1 MKRKIIQ
8 FLIIFAGICLIAY
21 PWISNYV
28 YEHAAQSTVST
39 YDEQVKE
46 TDKNQLKEMLKKARE
61 YNQKLLK
68 ANVVLTDPF
77 SGDVTGGLSEKEYY
91 EMLAL
96 DNTGVMC
103 TLEVPAIGIDLPVYH
118 GTSDEV
124 LEKGIGHLEGT
135 SLPVGGKS
143 SHAVLT
149 GHTGINKAKM
159 FTDLT
164 ELKKGDQFYIHVLG
178 KILAYEVDEINVVL
192 PEDTKKLS
200 IVEGKD
206 YVTLVTCTPY
216 GENTHRLLV
225 RGKRTKYIPKN
236 REQEKKKKKIGNSQ
250 WMRNYR
256 KGIIIGLI
264 VSGIVLLLIRVIQ
277 KLKKKKGK

>member
-1 MKRKIIQ
+1 MRRKIIQ
-8 FLIIFAGICLIAY
+8 FIIIFVGICLIAY

-28 YEHAAQSTVST
+28 YEHAAQSTVNT
-39 YDEQVKE
+39 YSEKVKE
-46 TDKNQLKEMLKKARE
+46 VNKDDLKKMLEEAKA
-61 YNQKLLK
+61 YNEKLLK

-77 SGDVTGGLSEKEYY
+77 SGDTTGGISEEEYY
-91 EMLAL
+91 NALAL

-118 GTSDEV
+118 GTAEEV
-124 LEKGIGHLEGT
+124 LQKGIGHLEGT

-143 SHAVLT
+143 THAVFT

-192 PEDTKKLS
+192 PEDTRKLS
-200 IVEGKD
+200 IVD
-206 YVTLVTCTPY
+206 V
-216 GENTHRLLV
+216 
-225 RGKRTKYIPKN
+225 PKE
-236 REQEKKKKKIGNSQ
+236 REKEKKKKKIGNSQ

-256 KGIIIGLI
+256 KGIIIGLL
-264 VSGIVLLLIRVIQ
+264 VSSLFLLLFKIFQ
-277 KLKKKKGK
+277 KLKSKKQNRG

>member
-1 MKRKIIQ
+1 MRRKIIQ
-8 FLIIFAGICLIAY
+8 FIIIFVGICLIAY

-28 YEHAAQSTVST
+28 YEHAAQSTVNT
-39 YDEQVKE
+39 YSEKVKE
-46 TDKNQLKEMLKKARE
+46 VNKDDLKKMLEEAKA
-61 YNQKLLK
+61 YNEKLLK

-77 SGDVTGGLSEKEYY
+77 SGDTTGGISEEEYY
-91 EMLAL
+91 NALAL

-103 TLEVPAIGIDLPVYH
+103 TLEVPAIGF
-118 GTSDEV
+118 
-124 LEKGIGHLEGT
+124 
-135 SLPVGGKS
+135 
-143 SHAVLT
+143 T

-192 PEDTKKLS
+192 PEDTRKLS

-206 YVTLVTCTPY
+206 YVTLLTCTPY

-225 RGKRTKYIPKN
+225 RGKRTKYVPKE
-236 REQEKKKKKIGNSQ
+236 REKEKKKKKIGNSQ

-256 KGIIIGLI
+256 KGIIIGLLI
-264 VSGIVLLLIRVIQ
+264 SSLFLLLFKIFQ
-277 KLKKKKGK
+277 KLKSKKQNRG

>member
-1 MKRKIIQ
+1 
-8 FLIIFAGICLIAY
+8 
-21 PWISNYV
+21 
-28 YEHAAQSTVST
+28 
-39 YDEQVKE
+39 
-46 TDKNQLKEMLKKARE
+46 
-61 YNQKLLK
+61 
-68 ANVVLTDPF
+68 
-77 SGDVTGGLSEKEYY
+77 
-91 EMLAL
+91 
-96 DNTGVMC
+96 
-103 TLEVPAIGIDLPVYH
+103 
-118 GTSDEV
+118 
-124 LEKGIGHLEGT
+124 
-135 SLPVGGKS
+135 
-143 SHAVLT
+143 
-149 GHTGINKAKM
+149 M

-178 KILAYEVDEINVVL
+178 KILAYEVNEINVVL